1 MAKLFKN
8 LMGDG
13 SRIDISCI
21 NIPTL
26 TVGGKNGDN
35 EEVAKAALANAQ
47 PTRVNAFGYFQDGSM
62 GFVICMVT
70 SSKSIIT
77 GLLYRHGWLVRRF
90 EINSGVYKE
99 TLIRES

>member
-13 SRIDISCI
+13 SKIDISCI

-26 TVGGKNGDN
+26 TVSGTNGNN
-35 EEVAKAALANAQ
+35 EEVAKAALANAK
-47 PTRVNAFGYFQDGSM
+47 PRSVNVFGYFHDGIM
-62 GFVICMVT
+62 GFVICMT
-70 SSKSIIT
+70 NPSKSIIS

-90 EINSGVYKE
+90 EITSGVYKE